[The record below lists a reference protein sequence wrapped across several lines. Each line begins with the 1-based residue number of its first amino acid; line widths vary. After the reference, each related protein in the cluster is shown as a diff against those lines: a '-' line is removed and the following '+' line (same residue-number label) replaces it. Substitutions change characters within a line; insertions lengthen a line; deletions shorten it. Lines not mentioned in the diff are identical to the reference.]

1 MPKQRNKPGANPQLI
16 ILGNPLGADVAEAY
30 ERLHWT
36 EPAAVLEVD
45 APAGISA
52 DALILIGKVHEIK
65 YSTGS
70 DSERTKISD
79 LWSHEFEDPA
89 LLCTTPDG
97 DVVIILGGKLRVT
110 PRGIEG

>member
-1 MPKQRNKPGANPQLI
+1 MPNRRNKAVSNPQLV

-36 EPAAVLEVD
+36 EPESVIEVE
-45 APAGISA
+45 APDGISA
-52 DALILIGKVHEIK
+52 PALILIGKVHEIK
-65 YSTGS
+65 YSTGA

-79 LWSHEFEDPA
+79 LWSHEFDEPA

-97 DVVIILGGKLRVT
+97 DVLIVLGGKLQVT